1 MLLPQGETGHN
12 SSNDPEPDMTD
23 QDLHAHLIGRQGSR
37 ADLNTP
43 VLVID
48 APALKRN
55 IAEMAR
61 FAASKGL
68 QVRPHAKTHKSA
80 DIAKLQI
87 AAGAVGLCCAKLGEA
102 EALAE
107 GGVLKG
113 LHITSPVV
121 SPPAIARLAALNL
134 KVEAMMCVVDHPD
147 NAAAL
152 GEACAKAGKP
162 LNVVIDID
170 PGIRRTGVASAEA
183 AVALLAAIRA
193 QPGLTYKGVQFYCGA
208 QQHLEDFA
216 ARKAAMED
224 RAAYLRTVIA
234 ALTEAGGAPEIVTGS
249 GTGTHRIDAEFGLFT
264 ELQVGSYVFMDA
276 QYLACGEIGPYE
288 TSLYIDARVVSAN
301 AAPAMVTV
309 DAGFKAFSTDA
320 DKPVIA
326 SGAPEG
332 SKYFFMGDEHGAVVL
347 PPGAEAPALAARV
360 TLTAPHCDPTVNLYD
375 TYHVVDG
382 ETLTALW
389 PVSGRGRSR

>member
-1 MLLPQGETGHN
+1 
-12 SSNDPEPDMTD
+12 MTD

-234 ALTEAGGAPEIVTGS
+234 ALTQAGGAPEIVTGS
-249 GTGTHRIDAEFGLFT
+249 GTGTHRIDADFGLFT
-264 ELQVGSYVFMDA
+264 ELQVGSYLFMDA

-301 AAPAMVTV
+301 AAQHTGVSPSAPVRSWYSRVAMVSAARGEGIGPPRHRKRHGEKLLRHGQHQETEKQGEVIEDAREGVDRAGQRLVGNEADRGRRDQDRQRV
-309 DAGFKAFSTDA
+309 DAG
-320 DKPVIA
+320 
-326 SGAPEG
+326 
-332 SKYFFMGDEHGAVVL
+332 
-347 PPGAEAPALAARV
+347 AEAA
-360 TLTAPHCDPTVNLYD
+360 
-375 TYHVVDG
+375 
-382 ETLTALW
+382 
-389 PVSGRGRSR
+389 